1 MAARGLRLR
10 RLVLCAV
17 MTTVIFLLTFLIKIP
32 AVLGYVHV
40 GDAAVCLAA
49 AILPTPYA
57 AAAAALGA
65 ALSDLAGGFAPYIPA
80 TVLIKAAMTLLFC
93 RKSERMLCRRNLL
106 AALVAALI
114 TPVGYYLADA
124 GWLALNNA
132 DAAGSVWLAALAPL
146 PFNCIQGAVSCLLF
160 LGAAFLL
167 DRFDFKARV
176 FHHIG

>member
-1 MAARGLRLR
+1 
-10 RLVLCAV
+10 

-80 TVLIKAAMTLLFC
+80 TVLIKAAMTLLFR

-114 TPVGYYLADA
+114 TPVGYYFADA

-132 DAAGSVWLAALAPL
+132 GGSAESVWLAALAPL

-160 LGAAFLL
+160 LGAALLL
-167 DRFDFKARV
+167 DRFDFKTRL
-176 FHHIG
+176 FRLIG